1 MEKFDMKVVIFAG
14 GFGSRLGSLT
24 ATTPKPMIKICGKP
38 IIWHIMKYYSYY
50 GLNDFIILSGFK
62 SKVLEDF
69 FSKNMNLFKSQD
81 KPWKIKILNTGL
93 NTMTGGRLKRAKKYL
108 KDEDC
113 FCLTYGDGLS
123 DVNILNQ
130 IKFHKSNKKLATVLA
145 VHPPARFGLLKINKK
160 NIVTKFEEKPK
171 NNSDLGWINGGFF
184 VLSGK
189 IFNFIKNDKTIW
201 EREPL
206 ETLAKLKQLVSYR
219 HKKFW
224 IAMDTVRDKKEIEML
239 VNKNIAPWIKW

>member
-1 MEKFDMKVVIFAG
+1 MKVVIFAG

-24 ATTPKPMIKICGKP
+24 ETTPKPMIKICGKP
-38 IIWHIMKYYSYY
+38 IIWHIMKYYSHY
-50 GLNDFIILSGFK
+50 GIDDFLFLSGFK

-69 FSKNMNLFKSQD
+69 FSKNNNLFKSQN
-81 KPWKIKILNTGL
+81 KPWKVKVLNTGL

-123 DVNILNQ
+123 DVNILKL

-145 VHPPARFGLLKINKK
+145 VHPPARFGSLKINKR

-171 NNSDLGWINGGFF
+171 DNSDLGWINGGFF

-189 IFNFIKNDKTIW
+189 IFNLIKNDKTIW

-206 ETLAKLKQLVSYR
+206 ETLAKQKQLVSYR

-224 IAMDTVRDKKEIEML
+224 IAMDTIRDKKEIETL
-239 VNKNIAPWIKW
+239 VNKNMAPWIKW

>member
-1 MEKFDMKVVIFAG
+1 MKVVIFAG

-24 ATTPKPMIKICGKP
+24 ETTPKPMIKICGKP
-38 IIWHIMKYYSYY
+38 IIWHIMKYYSHY
-50 GLNDFIILSGFK
+50 GIDDFLILSGFK

-69 FSKNMNLFKSQD
+69 FSRNKNLFKSQN
-81 KPWKIKILNTGL
+81 KPWKVKILNTGL

-123 DVNILNQ
+123 DVNILKL
-130 IKFHKSNKKLATVLA
+130 IKFHKSSKKLATVLA
-145 VHPPARFGLLKINKK
+145 VHPPARFGSLKINKR

-171 NNSDLGWINGGFF
+171 DNSDLGWINGGFF
-184 VLSGK
+184 VLSSK
-189 IFNFIKNDKTIW
+189 IFNLIKNDKTIW

-206 ETLAKLKQLVSYR
+206 ETLAKQKQLVSYR

-224 IAMDTVRDKKEIEML
+224 IAMDTIRDKKEIEKL
-239 VNKNIAPWIKW
+239 VNKKMAPWIKW